1 MNALAPVVSGKEV
14 SQHRCDECRSRVWS
28 VECARREHDVCMACA
43 GRGAWRVQ
51 GVVHGVVQGVV
62 QGVCEAPA
70 LLAHA

>member
-28 VECARREHDVCMACA
+28 VECARREHDVCMTC
-43 GRGAWRVQ
+43 AWR
-51 GVVHGVVQGVV
+51 VQGVV